1 MTHHFQAC
9 VASTYGIL
17 VVRRCGEFYNEVT
30 GIKIRVAYLPPQSY
44 RTGSSHCHDIAY
56 FSRAA
61 IFTSRAAA
69 ESYST
74 VGSSFPG
81 EEEEDHCLLNLGFYG
96 ICAIFNLKT

>member
-1 MTHHFQAC
+1 MENVSQ
-9 VASTYGIL
+9 VSKL
-17 VVRRCGEFYNEVT
+17 VEDSF
-30 GIKIRVAYLPPQSY
+30 
-44 RTGSSHCHDIAY
+44 
-56 FSRAA
+56 
-61 IFTSRAAA
+61 FTSRAAA